1 MPVQQDFFVAQR
13 CDFSSFEKKVISE
26 RMLIQS
32 LLLYTQTFT
41 YHQWI
46 SLQKCFQNNKSRKT
60 LVSLLELTDNVK
72 ICSQVYHQISSV
84 TTDSIWGTPVHAD
97 INCCY
102 YVHHGQD
109 REKVL

>member
-41 YHQWI
+41 YHQ
-46 SLQKCFQNNKSRKT
+46 
-60 LVSLLELTDNVK
+60 
-72 ICSQVYHQISSV
+72 
-84 TTDSIWGTPVHAD
+84 
-97 INCCY
+97 
-102 YVHHGQD
+102 
-109 REKVL
+109 

>member
-1 MPVQQDFFVAQR
+1 MNITPK
-13 CDFSSFEKKVISE
+13 E
-26 RMLIQS
+26 
-32 LLLYTQTFT
+32 
-41 YHQWI
+41 
-46 SLQKCFQNNKSRKT
+46 CFQNNKSRKT

>member
-1 MPVQQDFFVAQR
+1 MNITPK
-13 CDFSSFEKKVISE
+13 E
-26 RMLIQS
+26 
-32 LLLYTQTFT
+32 
-41 YHQWI
+41 
-46 SLQKCFQNNKSRKT
+46 CFQNNKSRKT

-109 REKVL
+109 REMFCNKKIHLVCSWMNETTFGN